1 MSHPILTSTLLLA
14 TALFLVP
21 TASAEVF
28 RCKNADGTTEFSHTP
43 CRVHAP
49 KAQSVTPEPQPMIE
63 LDLPPRD
70 LAAEIS
76 AIEQKLDELR
86 IAREQE
92 IANAPYSTSNPELLN
107 DVKAQIRA
115 SYQLKIDENLSE
127 LVHLRTELQRSRR
140 GSVVSAQE

>member
-1 MSHPILTSTLLLA
+1 
-14 TALFLVP
+14 
-21 TASAEVF
+21 
-28 RCKNADGTTEFSHTP
+28 
-43 CRVHAP
+43 
-49 KAQSVTPEPQPMIE
+49 MIE